1 MEHQRGWNL
10 YRAEPVDEG
19 SLMNEKEQCE
29 RLNEIMR
36 LTIAPTLKDNTRKLN
51 VIIGLQYLV
60 MLILLG
66 VTIITCTIILST
78 Q

>member
-1 MEHQRGWNL
+1 MEHSRWWNL
-10 YRAEPVDEG
+10 DIAEPVDEG

-51 VIIGLQYLV
+51 VIIGLQYLT
-60 MLILLG
+60 ILVVLG
-66 VTIITCTIILST
+66 GTVVTCAIIFST
-78 Q
+78 